1 MMVVKKAR
9 DPEPYGLLLCD
20 CYRENQVAGA
30 NIVNYVQAL
39 YNLTE
44 AGVYAVQVL
53 SVAAVMA
60 DKELRATCVA
70 ASVSHR
76 QYATVV
82 VLARS

>member
-20 CYRENQVAGA
+20 CYRKNQIAGA
-30 NIVNYVQAL
+30 DVVNHVQAL

-53 SVAAVMA
+53 CVAAVMT
-60 DKELRATCVA
+60 DKEL
-70 ASVSHR
+70 
-76 QYATVV
+76 
-82 VLARS
+82 